1 MKKFIKISLLILFII
16 FILGI
21 TTSNAW
27 TVIPN
32 NSSSAKEFTTESQV
46 IDGREFCIQKQA
58 IRFTDADYE
67 TTEWLH
73 YPEDNKTIG
82 YALAYAYAAKDDI
95 KSTDDKT
102 LDNSDVQKAIWI
114 ILGQDKEEN
123 AVSYLAKAYQT
134 YKENEKD
141 ITITEDPS
149 AKLFSQGDKLVYG
162 PFKITYSYGYAKYGS
177 YYDQWGG
184 FSYALFDSNNENAN
198 NVCDKVKICTLTDG
212 EYQEIDSSLITT
224 DNQVKGYYEV
234 NTNQYNGQDLYIVT
248 TNNRI
253 PKVYLRVRSNKVEY
267 SAAVHQKKG
276 QVYNSSGGM
285 SLCSSC
291 LAGTKKIG
299 DSYWKADSTEEKEV
313 DKLGENSIVING
325 NELTEY
331 TYTKETVTETATWY
345 ENVPC
350 LFMPGPGVDKKT
362 CKWCHQVVSVE
373 VAGGMCSKTI
383 KKTGTIQKTI
393 YKLKTTKY
401 HKVTGCGAWVGPNS
415 KEGYY
420 QCGVAFGAGFCSSQK
435 LEEVD
440 SITSSKG
447 YGDELLIE
455 IELSDTIEITKK
467 WNDYG
472 NQYNLRPEEL
482 HFDVYRSTDKQNW
495 EILKENEDYFV
506 TIGSKELNE
515 WKILI
520 SGLIGLDDSG
530 NDYYFKVKEKGVPYY
545 DPDSPDGYYV
555 EYEDDY
561 PKITINNSLKKINI
575 GGYVWLDGQT
585 GIKPAIPNNGIM
597 DDSEVR
603 MENIVVYLYY
613 RNPIDK
619 TITKVAETVTDKNG
633 HYEFKDNEIGFYHT
647 EFYYDG
653 VHYEDTVK
661 IENGSSK
668 AFEKDEIRNTFNGRF
683 ETITYRKAKD
693 GTILNYNYE
702 DRKSTLITNE
712 DGKTTIKK
720 EFQMTAETPLELI
733 NTSTDNLNLGL
744 VTRGTD
750 LALSTDVYDAKVKI
764 NGQTTDY
771 KYNKDDNSIEIE
783 ATQTSEQ
790 VTYNL
795 NLYTSDYKYRIRDY
809 ANTQN
814 FQEKDYI
821 NEENPVG
828 LTTGEDLSVYIIY
841 ELNLQNQSTKTTK
854 VNEVKYTYD
863 EKYNYIGLQ
872 GNSYSV
878 EDVGNTL
885 TLNLNG
891 LELKEGETKT
901 LYLIFEVK
909 KTDNEI
915 NLGEYLNRAE
925 ITSYSTDEGLIDC
938 DSQPGNFINNNEVE
952 DDSDTAGGLKILLQE
967 NQTRKITGKVFDKE
981 GNNVNDVIV
990 QLIEVKEYN
999 GKVYEYIWQE
1009 TVSGAGKGLRLNVDG
1024 TALEEYTYTSE
1035 QGQYEFNGFIPGD
1048 YIVRFIY
1055 GDGTTYD
1062 MTGNVIKYNGQ
1073 DYKSMPDPNYNT
1085 EWYNTSTYVAGASVA
1100 RDNEARRLETM
1111 IYGVEVDASKGV
1123 LLKLLNNLTVDDL
1136 NETEKEIII
1145 DTYNKYY
1152 GTSITH
1158 VTSDIIN
1165 QLLKEQVLKNTW
1177 MCAETS
1183 KIKVAIDAE
1192 TITDIG
1198 SSTTVDGK
1206 AQSYANNIENINLG
1220 LELRPETKIE
1230 LKKYITGMKLVASNG
1245 QTLVN
1250 AYIDVN
1256 EYFDNQVDISN
1267 KVQGIKDNLTI
1278 LNTIWQYEVVPTEI
1292 NTIVDGASLEF
1303 EYTLVVKNIGDTD
1316 YLSAELANEY
1326 NNNDIE
1332 TYKNILTT
1340 KVAEMKSYIRNGT
1353 YRTQIGKYVGNRYYD
1368 GQTAGTGK
1376 VLTEVT
1382 NIRDYINNDLTFVFE
1397 YSGKVDLDNDAP
1409 RTHRLLR
1416 DDYSMQNAE
1425 IKTILKTTETTGK
1438 MDNLGDT
1445 RNAVMYKVKLGK
1457 NPISSTGNLNFDNYI
1472 AEVMSYTNAAG
1483 RRAMTETPGNAEIVD
1498 SEYREGKSHEI
1509 DEADTG
1515 RIQIGVATGNDQ
1527 TINYIIIIAVAA
1539 GIALVAIGAY
1549 IVKKYIIK

>member
-16 FILGI
+16 FVLGI
-21 TTSNAW
+21 TTSKAFTLITNDSSNANIF
-27 TVIPN
+27 TN
-32 NSSSAKEFTTESQV
+32 NKTLSGFGDS
-46 IDGREFCIQKQA
+46 FCIEKNVSRYKGA
-58 IRFTDADYE
+58 SY
-67 TTEWLH
+67 TTAGTIT
-73 YPEDNKTIG
+73 YPD
-82 YALAYAYAAKDDI
+82 DDI
-95 KSTDDKT
+95 
-102 LDNSDVQKAIWI
+102 N
-114 ILGQDKEEN
+114 GN
-123 AVSYLAKAYQT
+123 GYAKAYIYSAANKGFSLDEAQRAIWELLGQEGGT
-134 YKENEKD
+134 SPLLSLAQAYQSYKKNEKD
-141 ITITEDPS
+141 VTITEDPN
-149 AKLFSQGDKLVYG
+149 AKSFVQDDKIIYG
-162 PFKITYSYGYAKYGS
+162 PFKITYSYGSASSGGYF
-177 YYDQWGG
+177 DQWGG
-184 FSYALFDSNNENAN
+184 FAYALFDSNNENAN
-198 NVCDKVKICTLTDG
+198 NVCNKVKICTLTDG
-212 EYQEIDSSLITT
+212 EYKEIESSAITG
-224 DNQVKGYYEV
+224 DNRVNGYYKV
-234 NTNQYNGQDLYIVT
+234 NTGKYSGQNLYIVT
-248 TNNRI
+248 QINNRLSR
-253 PKVYLRVRSNKVEY
+253 VYLRIRQNTVEY
-267 SAAVHQKKG
+267 KASVSKLEGIYHTDTNYVNYCNACKKG
-276 QVYNSSGGM
+276 CKYYSGAYWEEIGSS
-285 SLCSSC
+285 SFES
-291 LAGTKKIG
+291 
-299 DSYWKADSTEEKEV
+299 
-313 DKLGENSIVING
+313 N
-325 NELTEY
+325 
-331 TYTKETVTETATWY
+331 ATR
-345 ENVPC
+345 
-350 LFMPGPGVDKKT
+350 
-362 CKWCHQVVSVE
+362 S
-373 VAGGMCSKTI
+373 
-383 KKTGTIQKTI
+383 
-393 YKLKTTKY
+393 
-401 HKVTGCGAWVGPNS
+401 TGCTVNGDYMYEYIYNGSYKKELGTVNRKCGGSLQFNNHGDLVCRKCGSRYPGTSGQSTCSNIVPVTTTMTYYKYIKNTYS
-415 KEGYY
+415 KVSG
-420 QCGVAFGAGFCSSQK
+420 CGTLIYTAKDGSFKCGFVTTPGDHDSQK
-435 LEEVD
+435 LEDAYSVIQ
-440 SITSSKG
+440 STV
-447 YGDELLIE
+447 YGKELLAE
-455 IELSDTIEITKK
+455 IELASNIEITKK
-467 WNDYG
+467 WNDYD

-482 HFDVYRSTDKQNW
+482 HFNVYRSIDKQNW
-495 EILKENEDYFV
+495 ELLKENEDYSV
-506 TIGSKELNE
+506 TIESKDLNE

-520 SGLIGLDDSG
+520 SGLIRIDDNG
-530 NDYYFKVKEKGVPYY
+530 NDYYFKVEEKSLNYY
-545 DPDSPDGYYV
+545 EPA
-555 EYEDDY
+555 Y
-561 PKITINNSLKKINI
+561 PEGNFPAYTDNSTYQYLTIENNLKHVNL

-597 DDSEVR
+597 EDSEVR

-633 HYEFKDNEIGFYHT
+633 HYEFKDYEIGLYYV

-668 AFEKDEIRNTFNGRF
+668 AFEKDEIRNIFNGRF
-683 ETITYRKAKD
+683 ETITYKKAKD
-693 GTILNYNYE
+693 GTILNYNYA

-733 NTSTDNLNLGL
+733 NTNTDNLNLGL

-771 KYNKDDNSIEIE
+771 KYNKDDNSIEIG

-809 ANTQN
+809 VNTQN
-814 FQEKDYI
+814 FQEKDYM
-821 NEENPVG
+821 NEENPAG
-828 LTTGEDLSVYIIY
+828 LTTGEDLRVYIIY

-901 LYLIFEVK
+901 LYLIFEVN
-909 KTDNEI
+909 KTNNEI

-925 ITSYSTDEGLIDC
+925 ITSYSSDEGLIDC
-938 DSQPGNFINNNEVE
+938 DSQPGNFINSNEVE
-952 DDSDTAGGLKILLQE
+952 DDNDTAGGLKIQLQE

-990 QLIEVKEYN
+990 QLIELKEYN

-1009 TVSGAGKGLRLNVDG
+1009 TVSGTGKGLRLNADG

-1073 DYKSMPDPNYNT
+1073 DYKTVPDANYKA
-1085 EWYNTSTYVAGASVA
+1085 EWYNNSSYSEGASVA

-1111 IYGVEVDASKGV
+1111 VYGVEVDASKGV
-1123 LLKLLNNLTVDDL
+1123 LLKLLNNPTVDDL

-1152 GTSITH
+1152 GTSITQ

-1183 KIKVAIDAE
+1183 KIKVAVDAE

-1206 AQSYANNIENINLG
+1206 VQSYANNIENINLG

-1256 EYFDNQVDISN
+1256 EYFDNPVDISN
-1267 KVQGIKDNLTI
+1267 RVQGIKDNLTI
-1278 LNTIWQYEVVPTEI
+1278 LNSIWQYEVVPTEI
-1292 NTIVDGASLEF
+1292 NTIIDGASLEF

-1483 RRAMTETPGNAEIVD
+1483 RRTMTMTPGNAEIVD
-1498 SEYREGKSHEI
+1498 SEYREGKTHEI

-1539 GIALVAIGAY
+1539 GIALIAIGAY
-1549 IVKKYIIK
+1549 VIKKYFLK